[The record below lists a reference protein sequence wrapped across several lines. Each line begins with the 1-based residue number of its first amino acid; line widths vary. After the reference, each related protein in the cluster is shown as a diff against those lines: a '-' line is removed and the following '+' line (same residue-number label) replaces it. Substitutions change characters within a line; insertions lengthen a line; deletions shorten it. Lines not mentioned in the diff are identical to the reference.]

1 MSSSTLFCA
10 HTSLV
15 SRFSPFLSLSLS
27 LSSSYIPLSLALSLS
42 LSHTHTPPDRTFLCT
57 CGFCREIERSGRAHF
72 IAVQCSRLLSS
83 IVGESEKQVA
93 AIFRQ
98 ARQLAPCVLFLD
110 QIECVAAK
118 RSVEGGASGGA
129 RVGER
134 VRATLYFSIN
144 YF

>member
-1 MSSSTLFCA
+1 
-10 HTSLV
+10 
-15 SRFSPFLSLSLS
+15 
-27 LSSSYIPLSLALSLS
+27 
-42 LSHTHTPPDRTFLCT
+42 LCT

-134 VRATLYFSIN
+134 VRATFNVPIN
-144 YF
+144 YL